1 MEKKTRDMHRVVSFN
16 EVINCSYL
24 SFFPLSPRFKLGSY
38 AILAV
43 TLGNVVLLHKVQC
56 MYVCISRACV
66 IIYTRGRGAGK
77 RGRERERERERE
89 IERERERKRE
99 TRERVRE

>member
-1 MEKKTRDMHRVVSFN
+1 MHRVVSFN

-56 MYVCISRACV
+56 MYVCILRACV
-66 IIYTRGRGAGK
+66 IIYTRGRGLG
-77 RGRERERERERE
+77 RGGERGRERDREREREGQRETERDRER
-89 IERERERKRE
+89 
-99 TRERVRE
+99 